1 MSRKLVNFA
10 NELGIRR
17 VVSGGQ
23 TGVDR
28 GALNAAIA
36 LNIEH
41 GGWCPRGRL
50 AEDGRI
56 AEAYN
61 LQETVEAEYS
71 VRTER
76 NVIDSCGTLLLF
88 KGRLQRGS
96 LLTYRYTQKHNRPVH
111 RVRLDQPVSFQ
122 MIQHWLISHDVHVL
136 NVAGPR
142 ESSSP
147 GIELE
152 SQKLIE
158 RLFTLAPQK
167 QIFGQQCPD
176 A

>member
-1 MSRKLVNFA
+1 MPRKLVNYA
-10 NELGIRR
+10 KVLGIRR

-50 AEDGRI
+50 AEDGPI
-56 AEAYN
+56 ADSYK
-61 LQETVEAEYS
+61 LQETDEVEYS
-71 VRTER
+71 IRTER

-96 LLTYRYTQKHNRPVH
+96 LLTYRYTQKHQRPVL
-111 RVRLDQPVSFQ
+111 RVRLDLPVSISK
-122 MIQHWLISHDVHVL
+122 IQAWLIEHQIEVL

-142 ESSSP
+142 ASSSP
-147 GIELE
+147 GIEIE
-152 SQKLIE
+152 SQQLIE
-158 RLFTLAPQK
+158 RLFTLEPQK
-167 QIFGQQCPD
+167 RLFGG
-176 A
+176 